1 MFFLVQV
8 EDVVGIEPREFGR
21 PLKRLVMEKL
31 SSTYEGLVDED
42 LGYVVAVIDAEVDPI
57 GVLLP
62 KDPASYHKVVCT
74 LLVFIPQVQ
83 EVVEGEV
90 VDVTEFGAF
99 VRIGIVDALLHLSQ
113 IIDEYVS
120 FDRKNLEL
128 VATKS
133 GLKLGVGDK
142 VRARIVAVSI
152 AGGKV
157 GLTTRQPYL
166 GKLEWIEQQLAPK
179 PPAKR

>member
-120 FDRKNLEL
+120 FDRKNMEL

-133 GLKLGVGDK
+133 GLKLAVGDR

-152 AGGKV
+152 SGGKV